1 MTTRQNMMMQRPFNI
16 YAVGKELY
24 NIPDDRL
31 REFLTDFPQAVK
43 LSPEQVKTGIQPVCR
58 PQERLQASLVSLEM
72 CPMRKT
78 GYRSK
83 MCRKFRKRETAL
95 RCSGMSRW
103 DCPERFISSTEYSDG
118 PSTAHIPR
126 TASPGRNWI
135 KSPGRYP
142 QARPLWNRLS
152 GTITNGKQKNITVR
166 NNKPC
171 ANSTV

>member
-1 MTTRQNMMMQRPFNI
+1 MQRPFNI
-16 YAVGKELY
+16 YAIGKELY
-24 NIPDDRL
+24 NIPDNKL

-43 LSPEQVKTGIQPVCR
+43 LSPEQVKTGIQPRV
-58 PQERLQASLVSLEM
+58 PSAGAVTGKPGVLGDVPE
-72 CPMRKT
+72 T